1 MDLQEVRVRCTPVN
15 ESRNGVLSAVA
26 AFFLWGVL
34 PIFWKHLHFLPPASI
49 IAHRT
54 LWSLLLLLP
63 VLAFQRQLW
72 TMLRGIS
79 TLRGAGW
86 HLLSGVLLGSNWL
99 LYVWATLN
107 NHILEGAL
115 GYYLNPFLN
124 MLFGALFFG
133 ERQNRLQMLAVAVAA
148 SGVACQFPAV
158 KGVPW
163 IALVLAVTFALYAV
177 VRKKAPLG
185 ALAGLG
191 AETALLAPIALGWLI
206 WRGTQG
212 VELFG
217 PSGWTAALVICT
229 GIATATPLLCFG
241 HATRTISLTSL
252 GILQFIGPTLQFLIG
267 WGMYG
272 EPLNTLRLIS
282 FGLIWTA
289 VAIYAVDA
297 LKRGTKKG
305 PPQTD
310 SPLENQKVAAD

>member
-1 MDLQEVRVRCTPVN
+1 MN
-15 ESRNGVLSAVA
+15 ESRHGVLSAVA
-26 AFFLWGVL
+26 AFLLWGVL
-34 PIFWKHLHFLPPASI
+34 PIFWKHLDFLPPASI

-54 LWSLLLLLP
+54 LWSLILLLP
-63 VLAFQRQLW
+63 VLACQGQVM
-72 TMLRGIS
+72 TMLRGLS

-148 SGVACQFPAV
+148 AGVACQFPAV

-163 IALVLAVTFALYAV
+163 VALVLAVTFALYAV

-191 AETALLAPIALGWLI
+191 AETALLAPLALGWLL
-206 WRGTQG
+206 WQG
-212 VELFG
+212 SQGAALFG
-217 PSGWTAALVICT
+217 PGIWSAALVICT

-241 HATRTISLTSL
+241 HATRTISLTTL

-267 WGMYG
+267 WGLYG
-272 EPLNTLRLIS
+272 EPLNALRLIS
-282 FGLIWTA
+282 FALIWTA
-289 VAIYAVDA
+289 VAIYAADA
-297 LKRGTKKG
+297 LQRGKGKG
-305 PPQTD
+305 PPGMGG
-310 SPLENQKVAAD
+310 PIGNQNVAPE

>member
-1 MDLQEVRVRCTPVN
+1 MN
-15 ESRNGVLSAVA
+15 ESRHGVLSAVA

-34 PIFWKHLHFLPPASI
+34 PIFWKHLHFLPPVSI

-63 VLAFQRQLW
+63 VLAFQRQLG

-79 TLRGAGW
+79 TWRGAGW

-107 NHILEGAL
+107 NHVLEGAL

-124 MLFGALFFG
+124 MLFGSLFFG
-133 ERQNRLQMLAVAVAA
+133 ERQNRRQMLAVAVAA
-148 SGVACQFPAV
+148 AGVACQFLAV

-163 IALVLAVTFALYAV
+163 VALVLAVTFALYAV

-191 AETALLAPIALGWLI
+191 AETALLAPLALGWLL
-206 WRGTQG
+206 WQG
-212 VELFG
+212 SQGAPLFG

-241 HATRTISLTSL
+241 HATRTISLTTL

-267 WGMYG
+267 WGIYG
-272 EPLNTLRLIS
+272 EPLNTLRLVS
-282 FGLIWTA
+282 FALIWAA
-289 VAIYAVDA
+289 VAVYAADA
-297 LKRGTKKG
+297 LGRGKRKG
-305 PPQTD
+305 PPSSD

>member
-1 MDLQEVRVRCTPVN
+1 MN
-15 ESRNGVLSAVA
+15 ESRHGVPSAIA

-34 PIFWKHLHFLPPASI
+34 PIFWKHLAFLPPASI

-63 VLAFQRQLW
+63 VLAFQRQFIP
-72 TMLRGIS
+72 MLKGIS

-86 HLLSGVLLGSNWL
+86 HLLSGTLLASNWL

-107 NHILEGAL
+107 GHILEGAL

-148 SGVACQFPAV
+148 AGVACQFPAV

-163 IALVLAVTFALYAV
+163 VALVLAVTFALYAV

-191 AETALLAPIALGWLI
+191 AETALLAPVALGWLL
-206 WRGTQG
+206 WQG
-212 VELFG
+212 SQGAALFG
-217 PSGWTAALVICT
+217 PDGWSAALVVCT

-241 HATRTISLTSL
+241 HATRTISLTTL
-252 GILQFIGPTLQFLIG
+252 GILQFIGPTLQFIIG
-267 WGMYG
+267 WRLYG
-272 EPLNTLRLIS
+272 EPLSFLRLVS
-282 FGLIWTA
+282 FALIWVA
-289 VAIYAVDA
+289 VAIYALDA
-297 LKRGTKKG
+297 LKRSKRKG
-305 PPQTD
+305 PPATG
-310 SPLENQKVAAD
+310 SPLGNQKVATD

>member
-1 MDLQEVRVRCTPVN
+1 
-15 ESRNGVLSAVA
+15 
-26 AFFLWGVL
+26 
-34 PIFWKHLHFLPPASI
+34 
-49 IAHRT
+49 
-54 LWSLLLLLP
+54 
-63 VLAFQRQLW
+63 
-72 TMLRGIS
+72 MLRGLS

-148 SGVACQFPAV
+148 AGVACQFPAV

-163 IALVLAVTFALYAV
+163 VALVLAVTFALYAV

-191 AETALLAPIALGWLI
+191 AETALLAPLALGWLL
-206 WRGTQG
+206 WQG
-212 VELFG
+212 SQGAALFG
-217 PSGWTAALVICT
+217 PGIWSAALVICT

-241 HATRTISLTSL
+241 HATRTISLTTL

-267 WGMYG
+267 WGLYG
-272 EPLNTLRLIS
+272 EPLNALRLIS
-282 FGLIWTA
+282 FALIWTA
-289 VAIYAVDA
+289 VAIYAADA
-297 LKRGTKKG
+297 LQRGKGKG
-305 PPQTD
+305 PPGMGG
-310 SPLENQKVAAD
+310 PIGNQNVAPE

>member
-1 MDLQEVRVRCTPVN
+1 VN
-15 ESRNGVLSAVA
+15 ESRHGILSAIA

-34 PIFWKHLHFLPPASI
+34 PIFWKHLDFLPPASI

-63 VLAFQRQLW
+63 VLTFQRQLG

-86 HLLSGVLLGSNWL
+86 HLLSGVLLASNWL

-148 SGVACQFPAV
+148 AGVACQFPAV

-163 IALVLAVTFALYAV
+163 VALVLAVTFALYAV

-191 AETALLAPIALGWLI
+191 AETTLLAPLALGWLL
-206 WRGTQG
+206 WQGSQG
-212 VELFG
+212 VALFG
-217 PSGWTAALVICT
+217 PGGWSAALVVCT

-241 HATRTISLTSL
+241 HATRTLSLTTL

-267 WGMYG
+267 WGLYG
-272 EPLNTLRLIS
+272 EPLSPLRLIS
-282 FGLIWTA
+282 FALIWTA
-289 VAIYAVDA
+289 VGIYAADA
-297 LKRGTKKG
+297 LQRGKRKG
-305 PPQTD
+305 PPGMD
-310 SPLENQKVAAD
+310 DPLENQKVAAD